1 MTKLEEIITQ
11 NRSGFDDRDPDPG
24 HFQRFEQRLETSGQP
39 RKLSFNRIG
48 MLKVAAIIVFLIT
61 ISSLVFD
68 LATQEIRK
76 NVFGLPALAELPL
89 EVREAMQYYDQQVD
103 QQLTEISKLS
113 NTSGEAMELN
123 QSAMKQIQALDDNTL
138 ELRKNLA
145 ESPGNGRIQEAILQ
159 NQKMKEGVLNTI
171 LFQLNSKKR

>member
-1 MTKLEEIITQ
+1 
-11 NRSGFDDRDPDPG
+11 
-24 HFQRFEQRLETSGQP
+24 
-39 RKLSFNRIG
+39 
-48 MLKVAAIIVFLIT
+48 
-61 ISSLVFD
+61 
-68 LATQEIRK
+68 
-76 NVFGLPALAELPL
+76 
-89 EVREAMQYYDQQVD
+89 MQYYDQQVD

-113 NTSGEAMELN
+113 NTSGEARELN